1 MRWPGKVLEA
11 RLRASLRRLFR
22 RRKRRSQRLGLP
34 MMSRP
39 CSGEN
44 CPNYHAISPYSRWTD
59 NDVSLG
65 YRQSFKDTS
74 PVRPYSSG
82 IYGIQTQGIVSPTYS
97 PFLNEICTKKL
108 SKSDASVNTDVSSVY
123 QVHDAFSQ
131 VEPGEPDKILN
142 NAYTDNAMYLHE
154 PRHYRSNM
162 PTSSTDS
169 KAQNEFQPRREM
181 QKHMS
186 ATFNPKASEIQNDIM
201 LVEPYYTDPSPVEG
215 TEISKRS
222 TSTPKRKQFYAG
234 DSYLRMNVPTP
245 DCLRLPACSPNINT
259 RSSYEM
265 DLAQRPSTD
274 DMAPKFISFE
284 PQINVGNS
292 RKHCNLSQCSFAGN
306 NWIKLF
312 HDESVQLK
320 EESHSTTSG
329 QLQLISDLLVS
340 PVQDRSK
347 SAYESVKAEQQA
359 AGSGQEHS
367 NKLRSSAIKPR
378 ASAVSTDRSS
388 VGFHVLDEWDPG
400 TDSLED
406 QNACSSRS
414 GRQSL
419 SSQRRPG
426 LSRSCSFA
434 KKAPESCTSYPSTAR
449 RPADTASHRL
459 SETQMIYHNCSMINK
474 ELPTRRSEKS
484 DRSLPKSTLFPHS
497 ASDDGDASKLR
508 FERSADRS
516 SISSIHNRRFAATKS
531 ITMASSKR
539 SFSRS
544 PSQIKKPQKQRGALP
559 ASNDHNECPTGR
571 HSDIKPDKP
580 CICLLVKRM
589 VIAQSKPVLYSWHLP
604 LKKPVT
610 NPRLSRST
618 SGKPTGFSAE
628 AEHRGETPSISAG
641 KTLVPSL
648 PNFQLARP
656 TRMVRGGQGTVAW
669 VTNVST
675 GQFYALKF
683 KQREGRSDSTW
694 AIERREAKLLRHARH
709 DFIVRLF
716 HIYETEDTLFMALEW
731 LDGGCLWNHIART
744 GTLPECYATYYAAC
758 ILCALRYLHSIS
770 IVYRDMK
777 AENVVLDQRGRPKLI
792 DFGMAKRFRSSTEVD
807 QNHDSLEEGSN
818 DSEDFDQPPTR
829 YYFAAY
835 LAPEIYDHS
844 QSTCHF
850 IDSWGLGYIL
860 VEMLLGYGI
869 FLPMP
874 WEKEPGQHL
883 SVDWKLNLPN
893 DSNSRLSH
901 ICGDFVHRMLLRL
914 PEERMTL
921 EQAEKHAFFARVS
934 WSRLGTIRGPDL
946 SKCPARNATTTQP
959 TGPGGGGRRWL
970 TKSDNITHVPDMA
983 FVREFFGT
991 ASNQNVIYTTHAFG
1005 LGARRSKVVK
1015 PIHTKPNDVTFNESR
1030 SLNYGATDRYRAV
1043 NSTSRP
1049 QTSLIENAIEIRGSQ
1064 PGPREVKKEINKV
1077 VRNPRRQG
1085 ISAN

>member
-1 MRWPGKVLEA
+1 M
-11 RLRASLRRLFR
+11 
-22 RRKRRSQRLGLP
+22 
-34 MMSRP
+34 
-39 CSGEN
+39 
-44 CPNYHAISPYSRWTD
+44 
-59 NDVSLG
+59 
-65 YRQSFKDTS
+65 
-74 PVRPYSSG
+74 
-82 IYGIQTQGIVSPTYS
+82 
-97 PFLNEICTKKL
+97 CTKKL
-108 SKSDASVNTDVSSVY
+108 SKSDASVNTDASSVC

-142 NAYTDNAMYLHE
+142 NTYTDNVMYLHE
-154 PRHYRSNM
+154 PEPYRNNM
-162 PTSSTDS
+162 TTSLTDS
-169 KAQNEFQPRREM
+169 KAQNGFQLTRET
-181 QKHMS
+181 QQHMN
-186 ATFNPKASEIQNDIM
+186 ATLNPKASEIQNDIM
-201 LVEPYYTDPSPVEG
+201 LVEPYYNDPSPF
-215 TEISKRS
+215 EITRISERS
-222 TSTPKRKQFYAG
+222 ISTPNGRQFYAG
-234 DSYLRMNVPTP
+234 DSYLRMNMPTI
-245 DCLRLPACSPNINT
+245 DCLQLPACSPTINA
-259 RSSYEM
+259 RLSYEM
-265 DLAQRPSTD
+265 DWAERPSTD
-274 DMAPKFISFE
+274 EMAPKFESFE

-292 RKHCNLSQCSFAGN
+292 RKHCNLSQCSFADN

-340 PVQDRSK
+340 PVQDRSISCSHQKSAKGCGDEDMPLTRQKRAGILARQPNIFHSKEFRSK
-347 SAYESVKAEQQA
+347 SAYDAAKVEQQA
-359 AGSGQEHS
+359 AGSRPEHS
-367 NKLRSSAIKPR
+367 SKLHSSAVKPR
-378 ASAVSTDRSS
+378 ASAMSTDRNS
-388 VGFHVLDEWDPG
+388 GGLRVLDEWDPA

-406 QNACSSRS
+406 QNASSSRS
-414 GRQSL
+414 GRQSI

-426 LSRSCSFA
+426 LSRSYSFV
-434 KKAPESCTSYPSTAR
+434 KKAPESCTSYPSTAKR
-449 RPADTASHRL
+449 ATDTASHGL

-474 ELPTRRSEKS
+474 ELPSRRSEKS
-484 DRSLPKSTLFPHS
+484 DCSLPKSTLFPHS

-531 ITMASSKR
+531 ITITSSKR

-559 ASNDHNECPTGR
+559 ASNDRNECPTGR
-571 HSDIKPDKP
+571 HTDIKPDKP

-604 LKKPVT
+604 PKKPVT
-610 NPRLSRST
+610 NPRLSGST
-618 SGKPTGFSAE
+618 SGKPAGFSAE
-628 AEHRGETPSISAG
+628 AEHRGEAPSISAG
-641 KTLVPSL
+641 KNTVPNL

-669 VTNVST
+669 VTNVTT
-675 GQFYALKF
+675 GHFYALKF

-777 AENVVLDQRGRPKLI
+777 AENVVLDHRGRPKLI
-792 DFGMAKRFRSSTEVD
+792 DFGMAKRFRSLSEVD
-807 QNHDSLEEGSN
+807 QNHDSLEECSN

-883 SVDWKLNLPN
+883 SADWKLTLPN

-914 PEERMTL
+914 PEDRMTL

-934 WSRLGTIRGPDL
+934 WPRLGAIRGPDL
-946 SKCPARNATTTQP
+946 SKCPPRNATATQP
-959 TGPGGGGRRWL
+959 TGTGGGGRRWL
-970 TKSDNITHVPDMA
+970 TKSDNIMHVPDLA

-991 ASNQNVIYTTHAFG
+991 APNPNVIYTTHAFG
-1005 LGARRSKVVK
+1005 LGARRSKVAK
-1015 PIHTKPNDVTFNESR
+1015 PIHSKSNVVTISEGR

-1049 QTSLIENAIEIRGSQ
+1049 QTSLIENAIEIRGNQ
-1064 PGPREVKKEINKV
+1064 PGSTEVKKETNKV
-1077 VRNPRRQG
+1077 VRNPRRHG